1 MPSEIATEVKAF
13 RTRFCLLLCRMEM
26 DFIKGQLGFA
36 YMLPMH
42 GAHGSGCINE
52 GQGYSTDQGEIFV
65 KSSQDHSDGQEMFAG
80 ELAGLQAIIAT
91 STVRCPRPLTV
102 AQHPDTGRAVLV
114 MEFLQMRSLRARSA
128 QLGRQLARLHL
139 HNSTAK
145 DAQSAEASH
154 VGAPEKQMDSAVQQ
168 FGFHVPTCCGRIPQ
182 ANTWH
187 DDWLEFLT
195 RVKLQP
201 QIEMIERD
209 YGDREVM
216 ELWSRLLR
224 RLPEFF
230 RNISVEPALLHGDLW
245 SGNAAEVD
253 QEPVVYDPASFY
265 GHAEFDLGIAK
276 WFGGFGA
283 DFYRAYHELLPR
295 KAGFETR
302 NKLYQ
307 LFHHLNHWNHF
318 GSSYRGGSVSLMRS
332 LVERK

>member
-1 MPSEIATEVKAF
+1 
-13 RTRFCLLLCRMEM
+13 MEM

-80 ELAGLQAIIAT
+80 ELAGLRAIIAT

-145 DAQSAEASH
+145 DAQSTEASH
-154 VGAPEKQMDSAVQQ
+154 VGAPEKQVHRRTYEWPHR
-168 FGFHVPTCCGRIPQ
+168 GT
-182 ANTWH
+182 

-201 QIEMIERD
+201 QVRKRGLNAAMSTPPKSAASGGWRD
-209 YGDREVM
+209 APRRQLDVQRQIMRNDGLWS
-216 ELWSRLLR
+216 LWSRLLR

-245 SGNAAEVD
+245 SGNAAEVTRT
-253 QEPVVYDPASFY
+253 PTVVYDPASFY

-332 LVERK
+332 LVEQK